1 MSYKLWVS
9 DRLFPLIPP
18 FDFLEGFTAETHLAL
33 FYAALSGIFLIFL
46 FPKGRFAL
54 FLAIAIEFCS
64 CMLDQNR
71 WQPWELQYMIT
82 VLFAFFY
89 RDNPKQ
95 FLNYFTFLI
104 VIIYFNSGLHKL
116 NGSFLY
122 DVWESMIL
130 RRFFGVEESV
140 IAQKWVHFAGLS
152 LGIIEVVGALGI
164 LFFKRKKFFA
174 LLLIGMHIFI
184 LAMISPTGL
193 NYNIIVWPWNVVM
206 IILIYILIFNQSEAR
221 VSFYGLMKGAN
232 FIPFIFIGIL
242 PILCNFGLYDNF
254 LSFNLYS
261 GSLKQLEICVKD
273 DGYVKDYKPYFSNK
287 KNFCGED
294 YKVLN
299 ANFWSLKEMNIIV
312 YPEERIYLGVI
323 KKWKQRNPKADATFH
338 IYQYPYKPENI
349 REIK

>member
-18 FDFLEGFTAETHLAL
+18 LNFLENFTADTHLVL
-33 FYAALSGIFLIFL
+33 FFAALSGIFLIFI
-46 FPKGRFAL
+46 FPKSRFVL
-54 FLAIAIEFCS
+54 GLTIAIELCS

-71 WQPWELQYMIT
+71 WQPWEYQYIIT

-89 RDNPKQ
+89 RNNPKQ

-130 RRFFGVEESV
+130 RRFFGLDESV
-140 IAQKWVHFAGLS
+140 IAQKWLHYAGLS
-152 LGIIEVVGALGI
+152 LGIIEVVAALGI
-164 LFFKRKKFFA
+164 LFFRKKKGFA

-184 LAMISPTGL
+184 LALISPTGL
-193 NYNIIVWPWNVVM
+193 NYNIIVWPWNVAMMV
-206 IILIYILIFNQSEAR
+206 LIYVLVFNQSDAH
-221 VSFYGLMKGAN
+221 VSFYGLVKGAN
-232 FIPFIFIGIL
+232 FVPFLVVGIL

-261 GSLKQLEICVKD
+261 GSLKQLEICVKENQ
-273 DGYVKDYKPYFSNK
+273 YSKDYTPYYSHK
-287 KNFCGED
+287 KNFCGDE

-312 YPEERIYLGVI
+312 YPEERVYFDIV
-323 KKWKQRNPKADATFH
+323 KKWKARNPNVNATFH

-349 REIK
+349 KEIE